1 MRGRRGRGE
10 GSISQR
16 RDGRWMARVDLGW
29 YEGRRRYKA
38 VYGHTRREVADKL
51 TKLLRDTQQG
61 IPLGDDRQTLRQYLD
76 HWLAAITN
84 SVRPKTLR
92 SYTQLVRLH
101 VIPGLGHIPLTK
113 LQPEEVEAF
122 LEVKR
127 QAGLSPRTRQ
137 YLRTVLRIALNRA
150 MRHGLLAR
158 NVAALA
164 APPRGTRPE
173 VKSLSPEQARTFLV
187 SIASH
192 RLYALFAVAVSC
204 GLRQGEILGLC
215 WSDVDLDQ
223 GALRVRQALERL
235 GKGWR
240 FVEPKSVTSR
250 RTITLPHTVV
260 PILRAHRTQQCAQRL
275 AAGARWTEH
284 GFVFTAC
291 HGQPLDGCRLNATT
305 KRLMAA
311 AGLPTLPF
319 HSLRHSAATILLVQG
334 VPPRVV
340 MEVLGH
346 SDVRLTLGT
355 YSHVVAQLQAEAASQ
370 MDAAL
375 WAVSR

>member
-1 MRGRRGRGE
+1 
-10 GSISQR
+10 
-16 RDGRWMARVDLGW
+16 
-29 YEGRRRYKA
+29 
-38 VYGHTRREVADKL
+38 
-51 TKLLRDTQQG
+51 
-61 IPLGDDRQTLRQYLD
+61 
-76 HWLAAITN
+76 
-84 SVRPKTLR
+84 
-92 SYTQLVRLH
+92 
-101 VIPGLGHIPLTK
+101 
-113 LQPEEVEAF
+113 
-122 LEVKR
+122 
-127 QAGLSPRTRQ
+127 
-137 YLRTVLRIALNRA
+137 

-173 VKSLSPEQARTFLV
+173 VKSLSPEQARRFLV

-223 GALRVRQALERL
+223 GALRVHQALERL

-240 FVEPKSVTSR
+240 LVEPKSVTSR

-260 PILRAHRTQQCAQRL
+260 PILRTHRTQQCAQRL

-305 KRLMAA
+305 KRLLAV

-334 VPPRVV
+334 VPPPRRDGSSGPFGRAVNARDVLPRRRTTPGRSGKPDGRSPFGRCRGSVSVRV
-340 MEVLGH
+340 
-346 SDVRLTLGT
+346 
-355 YSHVVAQLQAEAASQ
+355 SHRDQAHHRP
-370 MDAAL
+370 L
-375 WAVSR
+375 

>member
-29 YEGRRRYKA
+29 HEGRRRYKA

-51 TKLLRDTQQG
+51 TKLLRDKQQG

-84 SVRPKTLR
+84 SVRPKTLW

-101 VIPGLGHIPLTK
+101 VIPGLGHVPLTK

-137 YLRTVLRIALNRA
+137 YLRAVLRIALNRA
-150 MRHGLLAR
+150 MRHGLVAR

-204 GLRQGEILGLC
+204 GLRQGG
-215 WSDVDLDQ
+215 D
-223 GALRVRQALERL
+223 
-235 GKGWR
+235 
-240 FVEPKSVTSR
+240 
-250 RTITLPHTVV
+250 
-260 PILRAHRTQQCAQRL
+260 
-275 AAGARWTEH
+275 
-284 GFVFTAC
+284 
-291 HGQPLDGCRLNATT
+291 
-305 KRLMAA
+305 
-311 AGLPTLPF
+311 
-319 HSLRHSAATILLVQG
+319 
-334 VPPRVV
+334 PRVV
-340 MEVLGH
+340 LAGRGSRSGDPSRASGARTSRKRLATRRAEVRH
-346 SDVRLTLGT
+346 ESTHD
-355 YSHVVAQLQAEAASQ
+355 HVAPYRRADPACPPDPAMCATISRRCSVDGSWLRVHRAPRPTAGWVSAQRHDEAPNGGG
-370 MDAAL
+370 
-375 WAVSR
+375 